1 MKSKILF
8 LKPVIKEKIWGSESW
23 GVSAY
28 RDADCIIDGGEY
40 DGRTLS
46 DLWKN
51 VPELFGHADYQEFP
65 LLTKIIDAKDDL
77 SIQVHPDNEYARKY
91 ENSLG
96 KKECW
101 YILECPDN
109 ASLIIGNNAKDHEE
123 LEDMINNGR
132 WSELCNEVPVRK
144 GDFIQINPGT
154 LHSIKGG
161 FVILESQQ
169 SSDITYRVYDFDR
182 VTDGKKRELHLKQSL
197 DVIKTP
203 GKYRECDIIHTT
215 DVYDEKQLLESN
227 DCYKVWKMHITKVAD
242 LSHDEPF
249 LICTVADGEG
259 TAYGKNMKKGDSFI
273 IPCGIKNVPATGNM
287 LLIMSA
293 L

>member
-1 MKSKILF
+1 MSNKILF

-28 RDADCIIDGGEY
+28 RDADCLIDGGEY

-51 VPELFGHADYQEFP
+51 VPEIFGNADYPEFP

-77 SIQVHPDNEYARKY
+77 SIQVHPDNDYALKY

-101 YILECPDN
+101 YILECPEN

-123 LEDMINNGR
+123 LCDMINNGR
-132 WSELCNEVPVRK
+132 WNDLCNEVSVKK
-144 GDFIQINPGT
+144 GDFLQIDPGT
-154 LHSIKGG
+154 LHSIRGG

-182 VTDGKKRELHLKQSL
+182 ETDGKKRELHLKQSL

-203 GKYRECDIIHTT
+203 GKYGECDIIHTT
-215 DVYDEKQLLESN
+215 DRPDEKQLLESN
-227 DCYKVWKMHITKVAD
+227 DCYKVWKMHITKDTD
-242 LSHDEPF
+242 LSHEEPF
-249 LICTVADGEG
+249 LICTVAEGEG
-259 TAYGKNMKKGDSFI
+259 IVDGRPVKKGESFI
-273 IPCGIKNVPATGNM
+273 IPCDVKDVIASGNM

-293 L
+293 V